1 LTKYQYHAVP
11 FIGKIKGGQSADD
24 VSTQLTTMLNHY
36 ASQGWELYQL
46 GDVNIEVQP
55 GCLDGL
61 FGKGPSYIRFD
72 QLIFRRAY
80 EDSNQPR

>member
-1 LTKYQYHAVP
+1 MTKYQYHAVP
-11 FIGKIKGGQSADD
+11 FIGKIKGGQSAAD
-24 VSTQLTTMLNHY
+24 VSAQLTNTLNNY
-36 ASQGWELYQL
+36 AAQGWELYQL

-55 GCLDGL
+55 GCFDGL

-80 EDSNQPR
+80 ESDEQSA